1 MTSTFNRNGSRLL
14 AGAATIALSTVAL
27 STPAHAIVPNDNY
40 TSDDIVDEEGTVNGV
55 GMIITNVVGQG
66 SIGIC
71 TGTLINPR
79 TVLFAAH
86 CVNDRQESDY
96 DGENVRASVTFTVD
110 ALPGIRDWFGTSQ
123 TNTDLLVYNI
133 NQIRYDPRSLQN
145 AQARGFIE
153 ADIAIATLDTPVGTE
168 FDPST
173 DSIVSTIPTWA
184 LLFSPLPS
192 PGEIDPV
199 DGTGYHVNITG
210 YGGTGSGTTGASEG
224 IDYRRRSAENM
235 LGGLFSL
242 DDRDD
247 ALFGPGQPFLPQ
259 NLYQL
264 DFDDPARTDGDDT
277 TADFRDFNIFRDD
290 PRMREGTTAGGDS
303 GGPLILD
310 AANNDLS
317 TENLQIGVLSG
328 GATLFDQSAYGSTAF
343 YEPLFLYWDYIVAT
357 NPYRYVSAKTGD
369 GDWQDPDHWETELDP
384 IYRVINEAGVVVNG
398 LPTSPGAGLNGT
410 APDFGEICIQSPTIG
425 DPAGVDTTPPTDRCE
440 NVGTGETTVDGEP
453 AFSETVAN
461 NRGEALF
468 TATLSNN
475 RGEAVFSLNDTNSNE
490 SSVGKSL
497 VQPYGPSG
505 GSPEFADASNPAPTL
520 ENGLPGAT
528 ALVPDNIDPVVS
540 SDAAQQVN
548 ARYFDVTLSAD
559 GTTTLSSDVTID
571 RLTVVGAAGLDIQ
584 NEGDLTSLIDI
595 MQGGGTIN
603 VDGALRTSGDYLMMA
618 GVLGGT
624 GTVQSPFFTNVIGA
638 IAPGSIGGIGTLEIN
653 GNAILSSGSNLIID
667 IGPDSTS
674 DLLAIT
680 GEASVGGTV
689 IVGSGITTQPG
700 VLGTGYTILTADGGV
715 TGSFA
720 GGAISAILS
729 QNFTYTDTAV
739 LMEILARSYGS
750 VVDRNDAVQ
759 RGYAQLLDQN
769 RGNAALAALYNVLDF
784 ADQSAIQSAFESW
797 APTTETAAL
806 QMVAQSYNQVQSFN
820 ASRLRE
826 STLASSG
833 GTIATLGNPI
843 RTAGLSVSR
852 GSQPISA
859 VAMGLDQAD
868 EPTRV
873 RESGLREDVAIYLA
887 GGLMQGSGAAMPGTG
902 GDTDVDGY
910 FFGGGIEYFP
920 GENSMIGISAQYSD
934 LDSEVSLGN
943 ETESTTLALSLYG
956 SVKTVDGFVVD
967 GQLTVTDVDLD
978 TTRTIAFG
986 GGTQTLTSDSGDGG
1000 LGAALGISYD
1010 IEGAFGTISP
1020 GIEVRYVDHSLD
1032 VIEETGGPLALRI
1045 DREDFESLQGRIG
1058 FDYQKVTTG
1067 LQLDANVDFVHEYE
1081 DGPFAVSAQFANGTG
1096 PGVLFPVNSQDKF
1109 WAEAGISAKFNSGP
1123 AQFGIGVDTTIA
1135 RDNANAQ
1142 TYRASA
1148 TFKF

>member
-1 MTSTFNRNGSRLL
+1 
-14 AGAATIALSTVAL
+14 
-27 STPAHAIVPNDNY
+27 
-40 TSDDIVDEEGTVNGV
+40 
-55 GMIITNVVGQG
+55 
-66 SIGIC
+66 
-71 TGTLINPR
+71 
-79 TVLFAAH
+79 
-86 CVNDRQESDY
+86 
-96 DGENVRASVTFTVD
+96 
-110 ALPGIRDWFGTSQ
+110 
-123 TNTDLLVYNI
+123 
-133 NQIRYDPRSLQN
+133 
-145 AQARGFIE
+145 
-153 ADIAIATLDTPVGTE
+153 
-168 FDPST
+168 
-173 DSIVSTIPTWA
+173 
-184 LLFSPLPS
+184 
-192 PGEIDPV
+192 
-199 DGTGYHVNITG
+199 
-210 YGGTGSGTTGASEG
+210 
-224 IDYRRRSAENM
+224 
-235 LGGLFSL
+235 
-242 DDRDD
+242 
-247 ALFGPGQPFLPQ
+247 
-259 NLYQL
+259 
-264 DFDDPARTDGDDT
+264 
-277 TADFRDFNIFRDD
+277 
-290 PRMREGTTAGGDS
+290 
-303 GGPLILD
+303 
-310 AANNDLS
+310 
-317 TENLQIGVLSG
+317 
-328 GATLFDQSAYGSTAF
+328 
-343 YEPLFLYWDYIVAT
+343 
-357 NPYRYVSAKTGD
+357 
-369 GDWQDPDHWETELDP
+369 
-384 IYRVINEAGVVVNG
+384 
-398 LPTSPGAGLNGT
+398 
-410 APDFGEICIQSPTIG
+410 
-425 DPAGVDTTPPTDRCE
+425 
-440 NVGTGETTVDGEP
+440 
-453 AFSETVAN
+453 
-461 NRGEALF
+461 
-468 TATLSNN
+468 
-475 RGEAVFSLNDTNSNE
+475 
-490 SSVGKSL
+490 
-497 VQPYGPSG
+497 
-505 GSPEFADASNPAPTL
+505 
-520 ENGLPGAT
+520 
-528 ALVPDNIDPVVS
+528 
-540 SDAAQQVN
+540 
-548 ARYFDVTLSAD
+548 
-559 GTTTLSSDVTID
+559 
-571 RLTVVGAAGLDIQ
+571 
-584 NEGDLTSLIDI
+584 
-595 MQGGGTIN
+595 
-603 VDGALRTSGDYLMMA
+603 
-618 GVLGGT
+618 
-624 GTVQSPFFTNVIGA
+624 
-638 IAPGSIGGIGTLEIN
+638 
-653 GNAILSSGSNLIID
+653 
-667 IGPDSTS
+667 
-674 DLLAIT
+674 
-680 GEASVGGTV
+680 
-689 IVGSGITTQPG
+689 
-700 VLGTGYTILTADGGV
+700 
-715 TGSFA
+715 
-720 GGAISAILS
+720 
-729 QNFTYTDTAV
+729 
-739 LMEILARSYGS
+739 
-750 VVDRNDAVQ
+750 
-759 RGYAQLLDQN
+759 

-1096 PGVLFPVNSQDKF
+1096 PGVLFPVSSQDKF